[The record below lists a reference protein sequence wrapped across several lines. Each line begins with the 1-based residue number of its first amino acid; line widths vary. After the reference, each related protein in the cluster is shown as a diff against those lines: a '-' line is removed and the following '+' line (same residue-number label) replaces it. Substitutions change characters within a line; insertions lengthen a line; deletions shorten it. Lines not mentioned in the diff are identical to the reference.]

1 MVEKYEE
8 NLWGKINF
16 LHEKAE
22 SEHNGLILLSDIIKK
37 FTNAISE
44 FSKAI
49 ENIENKKYKIIQDK
63 DSTVYKISH
72 LFKQAINCHLTE
84 FKECS
89 EHIKITVIEP
99 IIKKIDEN
107 YIKEKELYDEYNRI
121 KNNLNNCHIN
131 LDKAKKEFYSNAKL
145 CEDNIYNYYQLQT
158 LYFTDSN
165 NETAMSKE
173 RMLLSIR
180 NTKQLE
186 NKYIQ
191 NLDETNMTRENEIKK
206 QKELL
211 QFYQKINT
219 DFYSKVKCMIT
230 YILPL
235 TKKMYSSIL
244 QTFEILE
251 DKCKKVNI
259 QQDINDFIQK
269 NKSNDKPDNPI
280 VFIPYTPNANL
291 DENNTTTGNERK
303 DLQKL
308 DINYHVISVLKDN
321 FIDIRK
327 DINIE
332 EENDKFK
339 LRNLC
344 TKIFKIGR
352 VFQEEEKK
360 ELLNFLSEKKFKDY
374 FLLVLSRQRTKSR
387 FKRTKTLIKDLSD
400 ILNYILEHSEKEKD
414 FGSARSCIILSQTFY
429 YEINN
434 KKKYIYHFIK
444 NNKWLKTLEFWEGLI
459 EYMIQ
464 QEIASSQE
472 MEKNNKIIEKEE
484 SIREKRNNIIFSQ
497 LITFCSVMID
507 FTIKKV
513 EIKKISEFFV
523 KKYELDKT
531 FTDTLDETIKNLPD
545 EIEDDSDLCDEQ
557 NEKDFKIYKSQTSKN
572 LSVNKEKILNEETN
586 NKNIIQKEQTKKEE
600 DKNDNGNNL
609 IDKKIEENDKK
620 NEENIKETEENGK
633 KNEDNEKKNEEND
646 KKKEENDKMDEENIN
661 KENKEEEEKK

>member
-230 YILPL
+230 YLLPL

-244 QTFEILE
+244 QTVEILE

-327 DINIE
+327 DINI
-332 EENDKFK
+332 
-339 LRNLC
+339 
-344 TKIFKIGR
+344 
-352 VFQEEEKK
+352 
-360 ELLNFLSEKKFKDY
+360 
-374 FLLVLSRQRTKSR
+374 
-387 FKRTKTLIKDLSD
+387 
-400 ILNYILEHSEKEKD
+400 
-414 FGSARSCIILSQTFY
+414 
-429 YEINN
+429 
-434 KKKYIYHFIK
+434 
-444 NNKWLKTLEFWEGLI
+444 
-459 EYMIQ
+459 
-464 QEIASSQE
+464 
-472 MEKNNKIIEKEE
+472 
-484 SIREKRNNIIFSQ
+484 
-497 LITFCSVMID
+497 
-507 FTIKKV
+507 
-513 EIKKISEFFV
+513 
-523 KKYELDKT
+523 
-531 FTDTLDETIKNLPD
+531 
-545 EIEDDSDLCDEQ
+545 
-557 NEKDFKIYKSQTSKN
+557 
-572 LSVNKEKILNEETN
+572 
-586 NKNIIQKEQTKKEE
+586 
-600 DKNDNGNNL
+600 
-609 IDKKIEENDKK
+609 
-620 NEENIKETEENGK
+620 
-633 KNEDNEKKNEEND
+633 
-646 KKKEENDKMDEENIN
+646 
-661 KENKEEEEKK
+661 